1 MPVCQHTVAQG
12 TLKIPGDGGLT
23 LAQGV
28 GTGVAMSLGQDGK
41 TTRLAGGPAHE
52 RTRGIGRS
60 LEVCRARGAPVSFD
74 PEPFVSIYLSI

>member
-1 MPVCQHTVAQG
+1 MPVCLHTVAQG

-52 RTRGIGRS
+52 RT
-60 LEVCRARGAPVSFD
+60 
-74 PEPFVSIYLSI
+74 